1 MGDSTGLA
9 IFTSSAAFL
18 GVGVAARM
26 GAGAAA
32 AAGAGA
38 GAELV
43 FVVET
48 GDAMNDDV
56 LVARAIAGE
65 TEGSVEAD
73 TEPVSSDTSFGGADF
88 PAKNSPA
95 VSAGSEDNA
104 GG

>member
-9 IFTSSAAFL
+9 TFTGSAAFL
-18 GVGVAARM
+18 GAGVAARTGT

-32 AAGAGA
+32 GVGA

-43 FVVET
+43 FVET
-48 GDAMNDDV
+48 GDVMNDDV

-65 TEGSVEAD
+65 TEGSDEAD
-73 TEPVSSDTSFGGADF
+73 TEPVSSETSFGGADF